1 MKKRLLYVDCLR
13 GFFIIY
19 ILWLH
24 AFNAVVYRNN
34 PQSMDNANPWIFII
48 FAPLVIL
55 ATWAPIFV
63 MVSGTVHAYSMHQNL
78 LKYKGTV
85 KMNPELNRLL
95 SGGLVNSFL
104 LICFS
109 FINVIFFHHRM
120 PFNGRFYET
129 LITGFIQKG
138 SFPDFSF
145 DIIFYTDALGNI
157 GISLFFLHITL
168 YALWRSGELFDRKYT
183 FRILTGIALTLLF
196 ISPAIHSALDG
207 IFYQSIQ
214 EKKWGLEWLLK
225 FLLTPLPNMAYG
237 YLGAVFGIAL
247 SEQIELSKIRRYGY
261 GLGTAFV
268 ILAVGLIWN
277 YGLKPVEFAK
287 SPLPFKIQVLNVG
300 LMLLLSAYL
309 AGVMEY
315 TTISN
320 REWWM
325 KHTTIIRRFGVV
337 ALSIF
342 LLEGP
347 IAVSLG
353 RIYLW
358 TIGSPAE
365 FPKNPLYIIPF
376 ILLVLLFWHVVIKA
390 WERFG
395 FKYGTEWLSVQIVGW
410 VKGRKSKRL
419 DPAYTLYLRPEL
431 QKSGKK

>member
-1 MKKRLLYVDCLR
+1 MDCLR

-19 ILWLH
+19 IIWLH
-24 AFNAVVYRNN
+24 AFNAVIYGNN
-34 PQSMDNANPWIFII
+34 SQSMESANPWIFIV

-63 MVSGTVHAYSMHQNL
+63 MLSGTVHAYSMHQNL
-78 LKYKGTV
+78 LKYKEKS
-85 KMNPELNRLL
+85 KMTPELNRLFL
-95 SGGLVNSFL
+95 GGLVNSFL

-120 PFNGRFYET
+120 PFNGKFHET

-138 SFPDFSF
+138 GFPDFSF
-145 DIIFYTDALGNI
+145 DILFYTDALGNI

-168 YALWRSGELFDRKYT
+168 YALWRSGELFDRRYT

-196 ISPAIHSALDG
+196 VSPVIHRVLDSV
-207 IFYQSIQ
+207 FYQSIQ
-214 EKKWGLEWLLK
+214 ERQWGLAWLLK
-225 FLLTPLPNMAYG
+225 FSLSPLPNIAYG

-247 SEQIELSKIRRYGY
+247 SERIDLSKIRWYGY
-261 GLGTAFV
+261 GLGLTFV
-268 ILAVGLIWN
+268 MLAGGLMWN
-277 YGLKPVEFAK
+277 YGLRPVEFAK
-287 SPLPFKIQVLNVG
+287 SPLPFKIQLLDVG

-309 AGVMEY
+309 VGVMDY
-315 TTISN
+315 TTVSN

-325 KHTTIIRRFGVV
+325 KHTTIIRRIGMV
-337 ALSIF
+337 ALTVF

-347 IAVSLG
+347 VAVSLG

-358 TIGSPAE
+358 AVGSPSE

-376 ILLVLLFWHVVIKA
+376 ILLVLLFWYGVIKI
-390 WERFG
+390 WEQFG
-395 FKYGTEWLSVQIVGW
+395 FKYGVEWLSVQIVGW
-410 VKGRKSKRL
+410 VKGRKSERL
-419 DPAYTLYLRPEL
+419 DPTCTLYLRPEL